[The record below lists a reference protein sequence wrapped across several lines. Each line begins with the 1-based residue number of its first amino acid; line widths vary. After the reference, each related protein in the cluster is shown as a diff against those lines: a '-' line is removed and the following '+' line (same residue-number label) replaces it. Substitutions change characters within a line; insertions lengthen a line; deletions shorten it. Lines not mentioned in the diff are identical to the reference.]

1 MEKLTFIST
10 NVNTNMHINNENKF
24 QLEARGSHIMQFT
37 YLNPTQINF
46 GQGQIQSIA
55 SVIAADQ
62 KVLVIYGGGSIK
74 KNGVYDQ
81 VKDALSNHSWVE
93 FSGVEP
99 NPTKETLDKAVAIVK
114 EQSIDFILAVGG
126 GSVIDGSKY
135 VAAAAHYDGDGWD
148 IMVGK
153 HQVTSAVPLGAILT
167 LPATGSE
174 SNMGAVITKAETHD
188 KLPFM
193 TPHVQPK
200 FAVMDPDVMKT
211 LPERQLIN
219 GVVDA
224 WVHVCEQY
232 LTFEH
237 GAMVQDGY
245 AEALLKNLKTLGEQF
260 EQRDND
266 AWRANL
272 MWNANQA
279 LNGLIGSGVP
289 HDWATH
295 MIGHEFTALW
305 GVDHARSLAI
315 VQPSLLRNQFETKKA
330 KLEQMGKN
338 VFGLAESA
346 TLAEE
351 TIVAIEEFYNSM
363 GVSTKFD
370 EYETSKA
377 EAVEAV
383 LNQLEQHG
391 MVALGEHQAISLDQS
406 RKILEL
412 AIS

>member
-1 MEKLTFIST
+1 
-10 NVNTNMHINNENKF
+10 
-24 QLEARGSHIMQFT
+24 MQFS
-37 YLNPTQINF
+37 YVNPTQIQF
-46 GQGQIQSIA
+46 GQGQIHSIQSI
-55 SVIAADQ
+55 IPTDQ

-74 KNGVYDQ
+74 SNGVYDQ
-81 VKDALSNHSWVE
+81 VSQALSNHTWSE

-99 NPTKETLDKAVAIVK
+99 NPTKETLDKAVALVK
-114 EQSIDFILAVGG
+114 QQGIDFILAVGG

-135 VAAAAHYDGDGWD
+135 VAAAAKYDGDGWD

-153 HQVTSAVPLGAILT
+153 HQVTEAVPLGAILT

-211 LPERQLIN
+211 LPEKQLIN
-219 GVVDA
+219 GIVDA

-232 LTFEH
+232 LTNQH

-245 AEALLKNLKTLGEQF
+245 AEALLKNLKVLGAEF
-260 EQRDND
+260 AERDND
-266 AWRANL
+266 QWRANL
-272 MWNANQA
+272 MWTANQA

-289 HDWATH
+289 QDWATH

-315 VQPSLLRNQFETKKA
+315 VQPSLLRNQFAVKKT
-330 KLEQMGKN
+330 KLEQMGVN
-338 VFGLAESA
+338 VFGLEASDD
-346 TLAEE
+346 LAEQ
-351 TIVAIEEFYNSM
+351 TIVAIESFYQSL
-363 GVSTKFD
+363 GVTTQFS
-370 EYETSKA
+370 EYETDK
-377 EAVEAV
+377 EQAVDSV
-383 LNQLEQHG
+383 INQLTQHG
-391 MVALGEHQAISLDQS
+391 MVALGENQAINLEQS
-406 RKILEL
+406 RKILDL
-412 AIS
+412 AIA